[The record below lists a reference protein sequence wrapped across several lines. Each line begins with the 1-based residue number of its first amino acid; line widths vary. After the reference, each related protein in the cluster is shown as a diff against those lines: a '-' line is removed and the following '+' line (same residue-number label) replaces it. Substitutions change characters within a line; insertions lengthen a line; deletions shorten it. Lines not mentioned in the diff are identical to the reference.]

1 VQPNAYLQIQTL
13 ADFPLLTLI
22 CLLPALF
29 AVLVALLPSDQPG
42 TARALGFTG
51 SIITF
56 VVSLGIF
63 GWWDSSLAGYQIV
76 DDFSWIDAIGAR
88 WTLGVDGL
96 ALPLVLLTTFI
107 TPLTFVG
114 SWTAIEK
121 RVKEFTIAL
130 LILETG
136 MLGSLLS
143 IDLLVFYVFWEV
155 MLVPMYL
162 IIGIWGGSDR
172 IFATIK
178 FFIYTMAG
186 SLFML
191 IGIVYLYLKVGGTF
205 SLPQLLDAQLTNNEQ
220 FWLFTAFAL
229 AFLIKVPV
237 FPFHTWLPDA
247 HTEAPT
253 PGSVILAGVLL
264 KLGTYGLLR
273 FAIPLFPSAM
283 GTYSSLFLVLAV
295 VGIVFGALMAYV
307 QTDVKRLVAYSS
319 VSHLGFVML
328 GIAIFNEEA
337 LAGAVLQM
345 VNHGISTGALFMLVG
360 FIYERRHTREIAA
373 FGGVASKMPV
383 YAGFFV
389 LVTMSSIALPLTN
402 GFVGEFAIFMG
413 TFKEAA
419 QSKLG
424 GPALGLSPATWFAFL
439 GWWRNLTMVCG
450 VIAVSGIILGAI
462 YMLSVVRR
470 VFFGEITKAEN
481 QHLRD
486 LTTRER
492 LIMSAMAVLIIVIGV
507 MPEPFFAVSRATVR
521 DMVAANRPAIL
532 QVRAPADYKREQQQ
546 RLAQL
551 GLAKLGVA
559 NAVTANKI
567 VKEADP
573 RP

>member
-1 VQPNAYLQIQTL
+1 VDTNAYLQIQSI
-13 ADFPLLTLI
+13 ADFPLLTGI

-29 AVLVALLPSDQPG
+29 AVLVAFLPGDQPR
-42 TARALGFTG
+42 TARAMGFVG
-51 SIITF
+51 SVITF
-56 VVSLGIF
+56 VVSCGVF
-63 GWWDSSLAGYQIV
+63 GWWDSGLAGYQLV
-76 DDFSWIDAIGAR
+76 DDYSWIDSLGAR
-88 WTLGVDGL
+88 WTLGIDGL
-96 ALPLVLLTTFI
+96 ALPLVLLTTFL
-107 TPLTFVG
+107 TPLTFIG
-114 SWTAIEK
+114 SWSAIEK

-130 LILETG
+130 LVLETG
-136 MLGSLLS
+136 MLGSLMAV
-143 IDLLVFYVFWEV
+143 DMLVFYVFWEV

-162 IIGIWGGSDR
+162 IIGIWGGKDR
-172 IFATIK
+172 IYATIK

-191 IGIVYLYLKVGGTF
+191 IAIVYLYLKAGGSF
-205 SLPQLLDAQLTNNEQ
+205 ALPQLVDLSLTNDEQ
-220 FWLFTAFAL
+220 FWLFTAFAV

-283 GTYSSLFLVLAV
+283 GSYSGLFLVLAV

-307 QTDVKRLVAYSS
+307 QKDVKRLVAYSS

-337 LAGAVLQM
+337 IAGAVLQM

-360 FIYERRHTREIAA
+360 FLYERRHTREISEFGGIAKRMPVFAAA
-373 FGGVASKMPV
+373 FI
-383 YAGFFV
+383 

-402 GFVGEFAIFMG
+402 GFVGEFLIFAG

-419 QSKLG
+419 QSRIG
-424 GPALGLSPATWFAFL
+424 GGAFSLFSPSSWIAYF
-439 GWWRNLTMVCG
+439 GWWRNLTMTFG

-470 VFFGEITKAEN
+470 VFFGEITNAKNET
-481 QHLRD
+481 LTD
-486 LTTRER
+486 LTVREK
-492 LIMSAMAVLIIVIGV
+492 LLMGAMSVMIIWIGV
-507 MPEPFFAVSRATVR
+507 VPGPFLGLSKATLQEMVR
-521 DMVAANRPAIL
+521 ANRPAIL
-532 QVRAPADYKREQQQ
+532 QVRAPADYRREQ
-546 RLAQL
+546 AQK
-551 GLAKLGVA
+551 LAKLAPAQKVLAA
-559 NAVTANKI
+559 NVNNK
-567 VKEADP
+567 AGARTQP
-573 RP
+573 